1 MNYKKVRYLRQSA
14 GHNFRDVPRVTGSQ
28 TDVEHYEDNRLEA
41 NSELGKM
48 VKSRIVDDSLDDQQ
62 ESSIQVDESRSEQ
75 TLSEFS
81 NERKPVVISLKRS
94 GNKDTEVRGGTS
106 LVTCNICGPHRV
118 MKKYHLREAI
128 RVE

>member
-1 MNYKKVRYLRQSA
+1 M
-14 GHNFRDVPRVTGSQ
+14 
-28 TDVEHYEDNRLEA
+28 EHYRDNRLEA

-48 VKSRIVDDSLDDQQ
+48 VKSQIVDDSLDDQQ

-94 GNKDTEVRGGTS
+94 DNKDTGVRGGTS

-118 MKKYHLREAI
+118 MKKYHLREAV
-128 RVE
+128 RVEKKMNGNFHASEEGGRGVKTSVISYSS